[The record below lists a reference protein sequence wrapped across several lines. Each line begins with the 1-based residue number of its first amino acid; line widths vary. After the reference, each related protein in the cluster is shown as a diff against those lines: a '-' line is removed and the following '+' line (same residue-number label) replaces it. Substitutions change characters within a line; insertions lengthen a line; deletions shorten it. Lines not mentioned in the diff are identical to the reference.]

1 MPHRIT
7 CYSRAYFTNIPN
19 HKIVY
24 AVKNIVKEER
34 WSCLKEEKIFTSGK
48 TGAGRGDIFAAAQ
61 LPGRLSMGMFT
72 PTAIRRAGPSGSN
85 ALRRCQRSLPCK
97 HLLRPCPDR
106 RTVFKREKPCS
117 ESIILE
123 SVFLSDA
130 ALYLACFGNGPYLSA
145 DGGSDF

>member
-48 TGAGRGDIFAAAQ
+48 TGAGRGDIFTAAQ

-85 ALRRCQRSLPCK
+85 ALREACRASICCDLGPG
-97 HLLRPCPDR
+97 R

>member
-97 HLLRPCPDR
+97 HLLRPWPR
-106 RTVFKREKPCS
+106 PQN
-117 ESIILE
+117 
-123 SVFLSDA
+123 
-130 ALYLACFGNGPYLSA
+130 CF
-145 DGGSDF
+145 